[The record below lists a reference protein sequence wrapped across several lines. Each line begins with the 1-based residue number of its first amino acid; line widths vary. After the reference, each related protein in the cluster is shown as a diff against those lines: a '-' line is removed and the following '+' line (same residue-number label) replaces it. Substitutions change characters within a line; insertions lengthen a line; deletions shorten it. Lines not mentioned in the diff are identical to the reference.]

1 MLPALVKIGRRVNGM
16 ELLYFLPPCLQQQH
30 KAVEELR
37 LLQEVLAAGA
47 AGPLQPPVWAVLP
60 GLPRPSPRR
69 KEQRRIRSLKTS
81 SRYSEAL
88 C

>member
-1 MLPALVKIGRRVNGM
+1 MGWSCSIFCRRV
-16 ELLYFLPPCLQQQH
+16 CSSSA
-30 KAVEELR
+30 KAAEELR
-37 LLQEVLAAGA
+37 LLQEVLAADA
-47 AGPLQPPVWAVLP
+47 AGPLQPPVGAVLP